1 MRGTGSFGELP
12 QMQTERLLLRNVTL
26 DDAPDLLVNASD
38 PEVARYT
45 TWEPYDSVE
54 EARRFLESV
63 ISTYE
68 RGEPANWGLELKEN
82 GRFIGMCGFMADSW
96 EPEYA
101 RASLGYAIGREYW
114 GRGLVTEAVQA
125 AIQFGFE
132 KLSLNRIEA
141 RCVAENTASER
152 VMQKVGMSSEGTL
165 RDYVFR
171 KGRYW
176 DYKVYSILRREY
188 CAADTSGDILDTRP
202 DGNGP

>member
-1 MRGTGSFGELP
+1 MRGMGSFGELP
-12 QMQTERLLLRNVTL
+12 QIETERLLLRKVTI
-26 DDAPDLLVNASD
+26 DDVPDLLATASD

-63 ISTYE
+63 ISNYE
-68 RGEPANWGLELKEN
+68 LGEPANWGLELKEN
-82 GRFIGMCGFMADSW
+82 GKFIGMCGFMAGSW

-114 GRGLVTEAVQA
+114 GRALVTEAVRA
-125 AIQFGFE
+125 AIEFGFE
-132 KLSLNRIEA
+132 KLALNRIEA

-152 VMQKVGMSSEGTL
+152 VMQKAGMSYEGTL

-176 DYKVYSILRREY
+176 DYRVYSIL
-188 CAADTSGDILDTRP
+188 LK
-202 DGNGP
+202 DGSR